1 MNVEELSNLSVAEL
15 RARATTSLSEVE
27 SMSAM
32 ERQHHLV
39 EAQFYIDEIER
50 RAQADERDEHEK
62 IAKRDYKLEIWV
74 IFLIG
79 VEILLSIAGI
89 AIGYREG
96 AKQTSVL
103 DALKVSVDSL
113 NQSTSR
119 TADNVVKLTQAQSD
133 ALDTQKQS
141 LAAMKNQLDI
151 LREDQRQ
158 RIAELTKQP
167 VLQIRVGARQITATN
182 AKYEII
188 LENPSPVPAK
198 DFLVYCRT
206 DNNAVTLSIQNN
218 QSESGQTSFYD
229 PLLGAGKHVTLV
241 LMMQYPSGIKSFHV
255 RIWSSGENIPQKNL
269 GDLLVQP
276 PA

>member
-1 MNVEELSNLSVAEL
+1 MNVAELSQLSETEL
-15 RARATTSLSEVE
+15 RARIDLALGNIIQG
-27 SMSAM
+27 MSAQ
-32 ERQHHLV
+32 EKANYWV
-39 EAQFYIDEIER
+39 EAQFFINEIER
-50 RAQADERDEHEK
+50 REQARERK
-62 IAKRDYKLEIWV
+62 KQRIIGWRDFILEV
-74 IFLIG
+74 I
-79 VEILLSIAGI
+79 VILLI
-89 AIGYREG
+89 AIEIYEG
-96 AKQTSVL
+96 GQQTTVL
-103 DALKVSVDSL
+103 TGLKTSVDSL

-119 TADNVVKLTQAQSD
+119 TADNVAKSTQAQSD

-151 LREDQRQ
+151 LREDQNQ

-167 VLQIRVGARQITATN
+167 LLQIRVRARQITATN

-188 LENPSPVPAK
+188 LENSSAVPAK

-229 PLLGAGKHVTLV
+229 PLLGPRKRVTLV
-241 LMMQYPSGIKSFHV
+241 LTMQYPSGIKSFHV
-255 RIWSSGENIPQKNL
+255 RVWSSGENIPQKNL

-276 PA
+276 TVSPR